1 VPKSTAPVDSRLQ
14 YKVAKPQSRPSCDR
28 RCLIT
33 KIDIDGIAALTL
45 FDSGSQVDAISPDFA
60 QALQLD
66 FFKLEKTMPLQL
78 GTKASH
84 ATFSYEV
91 EPVLLYKDISVG
103 ARRINVINIDRYD
116 LLLGAPF
123 FNHHGVVLDFQD

>member
-1 VPKSTAPVDSRLQ
+1 
-14 YKVAKPQSRPSCDR
+14 
-28 RCLIT
+28 
-33 KIDIDGIAALTL
+33 LTL
-45 FDSGSQVDAISPDFA
+45 SDSGSQVDAISPDFA

-78 GTKASH
+78 GTKGSH

-91 EPVLLYKDISVG
+91 EPVLSYKDILFGV
-103 ARRINVINIDRYD
+103 RRIDVINIERDN

-123 FNHHGVVLDFQD
+123 FNHHGVVLDFQDRVIQSRDFTVPSISTVKETNILAKRKSLAKGSA